1 MRTTARC
8 LDRPPAGWRE
18 LIAADPGATAA
29 HRPALWAALA
39 AVRPGASAR
48 CLAVE
53 AGGALRGGMPVLIER
68 RAGFHWIRALPFL
81 LPGAPLAVAGAH
93 AEVDAAVAVALREL
107 QRELRAVGGE
117 WALYRPAGPP
127 VAPAALEVPVGE
139 TRRVQA
145 ATIELADGPEAAWSR
160 VDRETRR
167 DIRHA
172 RARLAWA
179 EEPEALEE
187 AYALHVAQARAW
199 SGHPL
204 PPVELSR
211 RLLADGGDGLGPLA
225 RLFTLRRGG
234 ALLCATLALDHPRE
248 TMPWWS
254 GADPAA
260 RRMGAFPL
268 LLWGVVE
275 WAARAGR
282 ARVNLGGSAG
292 AEPVA
297 VFKDSLGAG
306 VVRYPV
312 RWLGAP
318 DAGAPGRALA
328 RLQRRLQAGRPRGED
343 A

>member
-1 MRTTARC
+1 MRTSARC

-39 AVRPGASAR
+39 AVRPGTCAR

-53 AGGALRGGMPVLIER
+53 TDGALLGGMPVLIER
-68 RAGFHWIRALPFL
+68 RAGFHWLRALPFL
-81 LPGAPLAVAGAH
+81 LPGTPLAAAGAH
-93 AEVDAAVAVALREL
+93 AEVDAAVAGALRDL
-107 QRELRAVGGE
+107 QRGLRAVGGE

-127 VAPAALEVPVGE
+127 VATAALEVPGE
-139 TRRVQA
+139 TRWVQA
-145 ATIELADGPEAAWSR
+145 ATVELAGGLEAAWSR

-172 RARLAWA
+172 RTRLAWA

-204 PPVELSR
+204 PPTELSR
-211 RLLADGGDGLGPLA
+211 RLLADGGDGFGPLA

-234 ALLCATLALDHPRE
+234 ALVCATLALDHPRE

-260 RRMGAFPL
+260 RRLGAFPL

-282 ARVNLGGSAG
+282 DRVNLGGSAG

-297 VFKDSLGAG
+297 SFKDSLGAG

-312 RWLGAP
+312 RWLSAP
-318 DAGAPGRALA
+318 DASAPGRALA
-328 RLQRRLQAGRPRGED
+328 RLQRRLQAGRPRGEES
-343 A
+343 

>member
-1 MRTTARC
+1 MRC

-18 LIAADPGATAA
+18 LTAADPGATAA
-29 HRPALWAALA
+29 HRPGLWAALA
-39 AVRPGASAR
+39 AVRPGTHSL

-53 AGGALRGGMPVLIER
+53 TDGVLHGGMPVLVER
-68 RAGFHWIRALPFL
+68 RAGFHWLRALPHL
-81 LPGAPLAVAGAH
+81 LPGTPLAGPGAH
-93 AEVDAAVAVALREL
+93 AEVDAAAAGALRGL
-107 QRELRAVGGE
+107 QRELGAVGGE

-127 VAPAALEVPVGE
+127 VAPEAAARTAGE
-139 TRRVQA
+139 TRWVEA
-145 ATIELADGPEAAWSR
+145 ATIELAAGPEAAWSR

-172 RARLAWA
+172 RARLTWA

-199 SGHPL
+199 RGHRP

-234 ALLCATLALDHPRE
+234 ALVCATLALDHPRE

-260 RRMGAFPL
+260 RRLGAFPL

-282 ARVNLGGSAG
+282 GRVNLGGSAG

-297 VFKDSLGAG
+297 LFKDSLGARA
-306 VVRYPV
+306 VRYPV

-318 DAGAPGRALA
+318 DAGAAGRVLA
-328 RLQRRLQAGRPRGED
+328 GLQRRVWAGRPRGEE